1 MIAKRTI
8 DARAVFEQNT
18 CAMQMNRRRA
28 SSYHV
33 NGVRKEEE
41 DACKTSSEKISN
53 DEKIVTNSIRKGSL
67 PTWLSGSSDTKTD
80 NNVNSM
86 ENNVTVVNA
95 EEKNGDDVKEIE
107 KPVVSIQEEQ
117 EWEGK

>member
-1 MIAKRTI
+1 
-8 DARAVFEQNT
+8 
-18 CAMQMNRRRA
+18 MNRRRA

-41 DACKTSSEKISN
+41 DTCKTSSEKISN

-86 ENNVTVVNA
+86 ENNVTVANT
-95 EEKNGDDVKEIE
+95 EENNGDDVKEIE